1 MQHDG
6 VTRNS
11 NSVPQGNSSREKS
24 SRAGKNRGRTVG
36 RGGWRAVRTH
46 KSDATVGRQVGR
58 SSREL
63 ARIIGGV
70 AILPAPLFISI

>member
-6 VTRNS
+6 VTRNG
-11 NSVPQGNSSREKS
+11 NSVPQGNSLMRNHLELV
-24 SRAGKNRGRTVG
+24 RTMAGRVG

-46 KSDATVGRQVGR
+46 KSGATVGRQVGR